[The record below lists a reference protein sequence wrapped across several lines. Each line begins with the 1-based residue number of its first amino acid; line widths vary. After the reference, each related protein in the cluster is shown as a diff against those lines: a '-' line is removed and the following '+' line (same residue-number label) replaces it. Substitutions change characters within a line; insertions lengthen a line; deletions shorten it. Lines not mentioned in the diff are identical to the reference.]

1 MIVYEISVDIV
12 DKRAVSPIPMGK
24 LMSTDLQQRKEFIE
38 MQEANV
44 EKYLIRYVKDKG
56 GLCLKF
62 ISASM
67 RGLPDRIVILP
78 QGKIFFVELK
88 AKGKKPRP
96 EQIRV
101 HKLFS
106 SLGAKVYTAD
116 SKEKVRSVV
125 DEVYSS

>member
-1 MIVYEISVDIV
+1 MIVYINIV
-12 DKRAVSPIPMGK
+12 YLVYLIPRNPIRMGK
-24 LMSTDLQQRKEFIE
+24 IGYTTFYKRKEFIK

-67 RGLPDRIVILP
+67 RGLPDRMVILP

-88 AKGKKPRP
+88 AKGKKPSP
-96 EQIRV
+96 EQTRV

-106 SLGAKVYTAD
+106 SLGVKVYTAD

>member
-1 MIVYEISVDIV
+1 MIVYKISVNTV
-12 DKRAVSPIPMGK
+12 NANMKNPIRMGK
-24 LMSTDLQQRKEFIE
+24 SALTRIQQRKEFIE

-96 EQIRV
+96 EQTRV

-106 SLGAKVYTAD
+106 SLGVKVYTAD

>member
-1 MIVYEISVDIV
+1 MTT
-12 DKRAVSPIPMGK
+12 
-24 LMSTDLQQRKEFIE
+24 LLQQRKEFTE

-62 ISASM
+62 LSASM
-67 RGLPDRIVILP
+67 RGLPDRMVILP

-96 EQIRV
+96 EQKRV
-101 HKLFS
+101 HTLFS
-106 SLGAKVYTAD
+106 SLGAKVYNAD
-116 SKEKVRSVV
+116 SKEMVRSIV

>member
-1 MIVYEISVDIV
+1 MIVYKISVDTV
-12 DKRAVSPIPMGK
+12 DKKTVSPIPMGK
-24 LMSTDLQQRKEFIE
+24 FMSTDLQQRKEFTE

-96 EQIRV
+96 EQTRV

-106 SLGAKVYTAD
+106 SLGVKVYTAD
-116 SKEKVRSVV
+116 SKEKARSVV

>member
-12 DKRAVSPIPMGK
+12 DKRAVSPIHMGK

-38 MQEANV
+38 MQEVNV

-67 RGLPDRIVILP
+67 RGLPDRVVILP

-96 EQIRV
+96 EQKRV

-106 SLGAKVYTAD
+106 SLGVKVYTAD

>member
-56 GLCLKF
+56 GL
-62 ISASM
+62 
-67 RGLPDRIVILP
+67 
-78 QGKIFFVELK
+78 
-88 AKGKKPRP
+88 
-96 EQIRV
+96 
-101 HKLFS
+101 
-106 SLGAKVYTAD
+106 
-116 SKEKVRSVV
+116 
-125 DEVYSS
+125 

>member
-1 MIVYEISVDIV
+1 
-12 DKRAVSPIPMGK
+12 MGK
-24 LMSTDLQQRKEFIE
+24 LVSTNFQQRKEFIE

-44 EKYLIRYVKDKG
+44 EKYLKRYVKDKG

-96 EQIRV
+96 EQTRV

-106 SLGAKVYTAD
+106 SLGVKVYTAD

>member
-1 MIVYEISVDIV
+1 MTT
-12 DKRAVSPIPMGK
+12 
-24 LMSTDLQQRKEFIE
+24 LLQQRKEFIE

-44 EKYLIRYVKDKG
+44 EKHLIRYVRDKG

-96 EQIRV
+96 EQTRV

-116 SKEKVRSVV
+116 SKEKVRSAV

>member
-1 MIVYEISVDIV
+1 MIVYKISVNTVNANI
-12 DKRAVSPIPMGK
+12 KNPIRMGK
-24 LMSTDLQQRKEFIE
+24 SALTRIQQRKEFIE

-44 EKYLIRYVKDKG
+44 EKYLIKYVKDKG

-62 ISASM
+62 LSASM
-67 RGLPDRIVILP
+67 RGLPDRVVLLP

-96 EQIRV
+96 EQTRV

-106 SLGAKVYTAD
+106 SLGVKVYTAD
-116 SKEKVRSVV
+116 SKESVRSVV

>member
-1 MIVYEISVDIV
+1 MTT
-12 DKRAVSPIPMGK
+12 
-24 LMSTDLQQRKEFIE
+24 LLQQRKEFIE

-96 EQIRV
+96 EQTRV
-101 HKLFS
+101 HTLFS
-106 SLGAKVYTAD
+106 SLGVKVYTAD

>member
-1 MIVYEISVDIV
+1 MIVYINIV
-12 DKRAVSPIPMGK
+12 YLVYLIPRNPIRMVKIGYTTFYK
-24 LMSTDLQQRKEFIE
+24 RKEFIE

-78 QGKIFFVELK
+78 QGKIFFIELK

-96 EQIRV
+96 EQTRV

>member
-12 DKRAVSPIPMGK
+12 DKRAVSPILMGK

-96 EQIRV
+96 EQTRV

-106 SLGAKVYTAD
+106 SLGVKVYTAD
-116 SKEKVRSVV
+116 SKESVRSVV

>member
-1 MIVYEISVDIV
+1 MIVYINIV
-12 DKRAVSPIPMGK
+12 YLVYLIPRNPIRMVKIGYTTFYK
-24 LMSTDLQQRKEFIE
+24 RKEFIE

-78 QGKIFFVELK
+78 QGKIFFIELK

-96 EQIRV
+96 EQTRV

-106 SLGAKVYTAD
+106 SLGVKVYTAD

>member
-1 MIVYEISVDIV
+1 MIVYKISVNTV
-12 DKRAVSPIPMGK
+12 NANMKNPIRMGK
-24 LMSTDLQQRKEFIE
+24 LALTRIQQRKEFIK
-38 MQEANV
+38 MQEANM

-96 EQIRV
+96 EQKRV
-101 HKLFS
+101 HTLFS
-106 SLGAKVYTAD
+106 SLGVKVYTAD

>member
-1 MIVYEISVDIV
+1 MIVYRKSVDVV
-12 DKRAVSPIPMGK
+12 DKRTVDTILMGK
-24 LMSTDLQQRKEFIE
+24 LVSTNFQKRKEFIE
-38 MQEANV
+38 MQEAKV

-78 QGKIFFVELK
+78 QGKIFFIELK

-96 EQIRV
+96 EQTRV

-116 SKEKVRSVV
+116 SKEMVRSVV

>member
-1 MIVYEISVDIV
+1 LTHKPKIPYLW
-12 DKRAVSPIPMGK
+12 DKWG
-24 LMSTDLQQRKEFIE
+24 STDLQQRKEFIE
-38 MQEANV
+38 MQEAKV

-96 EQIRV
+96 EQTRV

-106 SLGAKVYTAD
+106 SLGVKVYTAD

>member
-1 MIVYEISVDIV
+1 MIVYKISVDTV
-12 DKRAVSPIPMGK
+12 DKKTVSPIPMGK
-24 LMSTDLQQRKEFIE
+24 FMSTDLQQRKEFIE

-96 EQIRV
+96 EQTRV

>member
-1 MIVYEISVDIV
+1 MIVYKISVDNV
-12 DKRAVSPIPMGK
+12 DKKTVSPIPMGK
-24 LMSTDLQQRKEFIE
+24 FMSTDLQQRKEFTE

-96 EQIRV
+96 EQTRV

-106 SLGAKVYTAD
+106 SLDVKVYTAD

>member
-1 MIVYEISVDIV
+1 MIVYKISVDTV
-12 DKRAVSPIPMGK
+12 DKKTVSPIPMGK
-24 LMSTDLQQRKEFIE
+24 FMSTDLQQRKEFIE

-96 EQIRV
+96 EQTRV

-106 SLGAKVYTAD
+106 SLGVKVYTAD
-116 SKEKVRSVV
+116 SKGKVRSVV

>member
-1 MIVYEISVDIV
+1 MIVYKISVNTV
-12 DKRAVSPIPMGK
+12 NANMKNPIRMGK
-24 LMSTDLQQRKEFIE
+24 SALTRIQQRKEFIE

-78 QGKIFFVELK
+78 QGKIFFIELK

-96 EQIRV
+96 EQTRV
-101 HKLFS
+101 HTLFS
-106 SLGAKVYTAD
+106 SLGTKVYTAD

>member
-1 MIVYEISVDIV
+1 MIVYRVSVNTV
-12 DKRAVSPIPMGK
+12 NANMKNPIRMGK
-24 LMSTDLQQRKEFIE
+24 SALTRIQHRKEFIE

-44 EKYLIRYVKDKG
+44 EKYLIRYAKDKG

-67 RGLPDRIVILP
+67 RGLPDRMVILP

-96 EQIRV
+96 EQKRV

-106 SLGAKVYTAD
+106 SLGVKVYTAD

>member
-1 MIVYEISVDIV
+1 MIVYINIV
-12 DKRAVSPIPMGK
+12 YLVYLIPRNPIRMGK
-24 LMSTDLQQRKEFIE
+24 IGYTTFYKRKEFIE

-44 EKYLIRYVKDKG
+44 EKYLIGYVKDKG

-96 EQIRV
+96 EQTRV

>member
-1 MIVYEISVDIV
+1 MIVYKISVDTV
-12 DKRAVSPIPMGK
+12 DKKTVSPIPMGK
-24 LMSTDLQQRKEFIE
+24 FMSTDLQQRKEFIE

-67 RGLPDRIVILP
+67 RGLPDRIVIIP

-96 EQIRV
+96 EQKRV

>member
-1 MIVYEISVDIV
+1 MIVYINIV
-12 DKRAVSPIPMGK
+12 YLVYLIPRNPIRMVKIGYTTFYK
-24 LMSTDLQQRKEFIE
+24 RKEFIE

-67 RGLPDRIVILP
+67 RGLPDRVVILP

-96 EQIRV
+96 EQTRV

-106 SLGAKVYTAD
+106 SLGVKVYTAD
-116 SKEKVRSVV
+116 SKESVRSVV

>member
-1 MIVYEISVDIV
+1 MIVYKISVDTV
-12 DKRAVSPIPMGK
+12 DKKTVSPIPMGK
-24 LMSTDLQQRKEFIE
+24 FMSTDLQQRKEFIE

-56 GLCLKF
+56 GICLKF

-96 EQIRV
+96 EQKRV

-106 SLGAKVYTAD
+106 SLGVKVYTAD
-116 SKEKVRSVV
+116 SKEMVRSVV

>member
-1 MIVYEISVDIV
+1 MIVYKISVNTV
-12 DKRAVSPIPMGK
+12 NANMKNPIRMGK
-24 LMSTDLQQRKEFIE
+24 SALTRIQQRKEFIE

-96 EQIRV
+96 EQTRV
-101 HKLFS
+101 HKLFN
-106 SLGAKVYTAD
+106 SLDAKVFVAD
-116 SKEKVRSVV
+116 SKESVRSVV

>member
-1 MIVYEISVDIV
+1 MIVYINIV
-12 DKRAVSPIPMGK
+12 YLVYLIPRNPIRMGK
-24 LMSTDLQQRKEFIE
+24 IGYTTFYKRKEFIE

-78 QGKIFFVELK
+78 QGKIFFIELK

-96 EQIRV
+96 EQTRV

-106 SLGAKVYTAD
+106 SLGVKVYTAD
-116 SKEKVRSVV
+116 SKESVRSVV

>member
-12 DKRAVSPIPMGK
+12 DKRAVSPILMGK

-96 EQIRV
+96 EQTRV

-106 SLGAKVYTAD
+106 SLGVKVYTAD

>member
-1 MIVYEISVDIV
+1 MIVYKISVDTV
-12 DKRAVSPIPMGK
+12 DKKTVSPIPMGK
-24 LMSTDLQQRKEFIE
+24 FMSTDLQQRKEFIE

-96 EQIRV
+96 EQKRV

>member
-1 MIVYEISVDIV
+1 MIVYINIV
-12 DKRAVSPIPMGK
+12 YLVYPIPRNPIRMGK
-24 LMSTDLQQRKEFIE
+24 IGYTTFYKRKEFIE

-96 EQIRV
+96 EQTRV